1 MFLLLSWTSMQSW
14 TVSWAATQL
23 LNKLFTQTDSSQ
35 CPNPCQNEDCRKH
48 AIPLFR
54 NCSWVKS
61 AWLTVH
67 PSAGALQLGF
77 PHTHA
82 NMHTYNISPQV
93 PVHREMHPKSH
104 PIWICPLSWTLDP
117 VMSLVLH
124 AMVAWTQRSDC
135 MCVCVCVHEHMCVWG
150 SVHPPSLCLV
160 LNYTLRLCAGEQTY
174 MSLLQ
179 LYRLQAS
186 STLWG
191 SSWVWYQRDSGW
203 GNPIQTMWKVCFW
216 ACFKGV
222 VHPKMKHATWHLA

>member
-1 MFLLLSWTSMQSW
+1 MHLRIFIHFLLTFLLLSWTSMQSW

-135 MCVCVCVHEHMCVWG
+135 MCVCVCPWAYVCVRLSASPKLVPG
-150 SVHPPSLCLV
+150 FKLHVASLCRRADLHV
-160 LNYTLRLCAGEQTY
+160 PVTTVPPPGFQHFVRLF
-174 MSLLQ
+174 MSLVSK
-179 LYRLQAS
+179 RLWMRQPHS
-186 STLWG
+186 NDVESMFLG
-191 SSWVWYQRDSGW
+191 L
-203 GNPIQTMWKVCFW
+203 F
-216 ACFKGV
+216 
-222 VHPKMKHATWHLA
+222 